1 MIQIR
6 KSRERGETQI
16 GWLDSKHTFS
26 FADYWDTDF
35 MGYRALRVINDDK
48 VAPAGGFPTH
58 PHRDMEIL
66 TWVLTGSLEHKD
78 SMGTG
83 SVIRPGDAQKMTA
96 GTGIQ
101 HSEFNPSK
109 TDAVHLLQIWIEP
122 EKRGL
127 KPTYEQKA
135 FPVEARRGKLCL
147 IGSRDGRDGS
157 ITIQQDVSVYATI
170 LGKDESVHHESA
182 PDRFCWVQVAKGGI
196 TLNGQALA
204 EGDGAAIAG
213 EAKITMEG
221 AGPSKNAA
229 GLMDVGPAEVLLFDL
244 A

>member
-1 MIQIR
+1 
-6 KSRERGETQI
+6 
-16 GWLDSKHTFS
+16 
-26 FADYWDTDF
+26 
-35 MGYRALRVINDDK
+35 
-48 VAPAGGFPTH
+48 
-58 PHRDMEIL
+58 
-66 TWVLTGSLEHKD
+66 
-78 SMGTG
+78 MGTG

-204 EGDGAAIAG
+204 EGTAPRSPARRRSRWRGGAIQERGRAHGRGSRRSLAVRPGVAPPGDAQKASGAVAEVPLGAARAFGGIARG
-213 EAKITMEG
+213 SRAAPRLRRRSSAEA
-221 AGPSKNAA
+221 
-229 GLMDVGPAEVLLFDL
+229 VG
-244 A
+244 